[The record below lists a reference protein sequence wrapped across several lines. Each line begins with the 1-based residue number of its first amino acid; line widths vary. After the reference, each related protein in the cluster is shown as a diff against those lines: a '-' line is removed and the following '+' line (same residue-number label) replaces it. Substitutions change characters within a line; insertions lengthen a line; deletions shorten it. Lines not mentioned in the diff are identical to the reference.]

1 MTSTTRQNLHTDG
14 YYFEHKVDDDQLME
28 QMKLYQQIREKDG
41 ADNDCLLPTL
51 LTKTQEAD
59 ELQKLEIE
67 PVWNPVR
74 GRMDYGTTVRNNLIY
89 EKGYTPYCGLQ
100 GKCYYNWPRTTF
112 TGEQFKCKCG
122 FETRFEKAFI
132 TEYKAK
138 WSLD

>member
-74 GRMDYGTTVRNNLIY
+74 GRMDYGTIVRTNLIY
-89 EKGYTPYCGLQ
+89 KKRVYPIL
-100 GKCYYNWPRTTF
+100 RIA
-112 TGEQFKCKCG
+112 
-122 FETRFEKAFI
+122 R
-132 TEYKAK
+132 
-138 WSLD
+138 